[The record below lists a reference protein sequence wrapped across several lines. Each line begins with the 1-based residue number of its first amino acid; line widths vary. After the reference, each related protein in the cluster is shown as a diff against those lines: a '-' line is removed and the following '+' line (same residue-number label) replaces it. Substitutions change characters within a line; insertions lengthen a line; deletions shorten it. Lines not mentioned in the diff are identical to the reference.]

1 MALCLFGPIPSRALA
16 IHFPIPK
23 LEKAGFVHDL
33 PPTAAPILGRQ
44 LIGIPFCNPSS
55 SSSDRRPLVD
65 SQLICR
71 FTQCA
76 NNSGCGPIHRA
87 IRRYAVDHQI
97 AEGIGLGKLRRQTTG
112 LIHVLRPAS
121 QLLKVLIDATVG
133 RHQGLLRTTAS
144 VQTPKVVLVDKVV
157 HQVVPQQKPID
168 LFKIKSKDKG
178 KPEHE
183 ARLAAYGALV
193 VTQQRAGLY
202 SMPCAAA
209 VLA

>member
-1 MALCLFGPIPSRALA
+1 MSGICPRRSWPAERGLRVLLPWRSKAMSWRRSSGGA
-16 IHFPIPK
+16 I
-23 LEKAGFVHDL
+23 
-33 PPTAAPILGRQ
+33 
-44 LIGIPFCNPSS
+44 
-55 SSSDRRPLVD
+55 
-65 SQLICR
+65 
-71 FTQCA
+71 
-76 NNSGCGPIHRA
+76 
-87 IRRYAVDHQI
+87 
-97 AEGIGLGKLRRQTTG
+97 LRR
-112 LIHVLRPAS
+112 LAAS

-133 RHQGLLRTTAS
+133 SHQGLLRTTAS

-183 ARLAAYGALV
+183 ARLAAYYALV

>member
-1 MALCLFGPIPSRALA
+1 MRGIVERY
-16 IHFPIPK
+16 I
-23 LEKAGFVHDL
+23 
-33 PPTAAPILGRQ
+33 TNQRQ
-44 LIGIPFCNPSS
+44 QIVATFENWWDKYKVTLTEMPFCNPSS

-65 SQLICR
+65 SQLICC

-133 RHQGLLRTTAS
+133 RHQGLLRVRAERKL
-144 VQTPKVVLVDKVV
+144 TP
-157 HQVVPQQKPID
+157 
-168 LFKIKSKDKG
+168 F
-178 KPEHE
+178 
-183 ARLAAYGALV
+183 
-193 VTQQRAGLY
+193 
-202 SMPCAAA
+202 
-209 VLA
+209 